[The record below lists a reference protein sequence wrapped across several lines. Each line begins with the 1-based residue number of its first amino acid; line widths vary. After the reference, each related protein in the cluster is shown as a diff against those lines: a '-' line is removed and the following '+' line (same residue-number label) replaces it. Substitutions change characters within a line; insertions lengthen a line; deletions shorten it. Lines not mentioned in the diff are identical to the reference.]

1 MATKAISAGDIIES
15 HCTKC
20 RTLTNHTIVAMVD
33 DLPVKV
39 QCNTCGGEHRYR
51 PQSKPKTPATK
62 RVPRASSVKQ
72 SEWQALKE
80 KTSGQAAIT
89 YSMTSSFKAG
99 DIMEHSM
106 FGTGFVLTYCN
117 PGKVE
122 VLFADGVKKLR
133 CS

>member
-1 MATKAISAGDIIES
+1 
-15 HCTKC
+15 
-20 RTLTNHTIVAMVD
+20 MVG

-39 QCNTCGGEHRYR
+39 QCNTCGGQHRYR
-51 PQSKPKTPATK
+51 PQSKPKAPVTK
-62 RVPRASSVKQ
+62 RVQTTRSVKQ
-72 SEWQALKE
+72 NEWQELKE
-80 KTSGQAAIT
+80 KTAGQAAIT
-89 YSMTSSFKAG
+89 YSMTTSFKAG

-106 FGTGFVLTYCN
+106 FGTGFVRTYFN